1 MHAMK
6 AYLPPLARFLGD
18 FLAGVKGFHDIGEAL
33 QRRGPVQL
41 SLGRAQAVDAELPAF
56 ALQARGVGEDAGG
69 QHTAVGADA
78 TESTRVN
85 EYGLGTHTGGGASGR
100 DPGGAAAKN
109 QYAPG
114 HDCSLATDWTRP
126 LSGNIPRETSYFP
139 EQISYALPESR
150 IERSTENCKVE
161 RDWRLT

>member
-1 MHAMK
+1 
-6 AYLPPLARFLGD
+6 LA
-18 FLAGVKGFHDIGEAL
+18 
-33 QRRGPVQL
+33 
-41 SLGRAQAVDAELPAF
+41 AF
-56 ALQARGVGEDAGG
+56 ALKARGVGEDAGG

-85 EYGLGTHTGGGASGR
+85 EYGLGTHTGGGASGG

-126 LSGNIPRETSYFP
+126 LSRNIPRETSYFP
-139 EQISYALPESR
+139 AQ
-150 IERSTENCKVE
+150 N
-161 RDWRLT
+161 

>member
-1 MHAMK
+1 VDLH
-6 AYLPPLARFLGD
+6 PELASFFGD
-18 FLAGVKGFHDIGEAL
+18 FLANVEDFHDIEETP
-33 QRRGPVQL
+33 QRRGPIQL
-41 SLGRAQAVDAELPAF
+41 GFGRAQTIDAKLAAF
-56 ALQARGVGEDAGG
+56 ALKARGVGEDAGG

-126 LSGNIPRETSYFP
+126 LSGNIPRETGYFP
-139 EQISYALPESR
+139 AQ
-150 IERSTENCKVE
+150 N
-161 RDWRLT
+161 